1 MPVPR
6 RAWGACRNPYPR
18 KPEALSRLFTSES
31 VTEGHPDK
39 IADQISDAIVDA
51 VLERDPDGRV
61 ACETLVTTGLA
72 LVAGEM
78 RGANDARGGRESGS
92 PLDIPGLVRETIRE
106 AGYTRADYGIDGDT
120 CAVLTT
126 LDRQSPEIA
135 AAVDRGE
142 GEDSKPLGAGDQGMM
157 FGFACDDT
165 PELMPA
171 PISVA
176 HALVRGLSRARRSGE
191 IPWLRPDGKSQ
202 VTFEYGDDWRPRRI
216 RTVVLSAQ
224 HDRDIPR
231 ERLYRDLMDVVV
243 RPALPRRFLPGG
255 TEQVTFH
262 INPSGS
268 FVLGGPHGDAGLT
281 GRKIIVDTYGGL
293 GRHGGGAFSGKDAT
307 KVDRSGAYAA
317 RWAAKNLVAAGAAA
331 RCEVLLA
338 YAIGVAE
345 PVQVWVDSFG
355 TATNGMKDR
364 DLSFAVREVFDF
376 RPESIIRD
384 LGLAGP
390 VFLPTAAFGHFGRSP
405 RTADRGGRRIQLF
418 GWERTNR
425 MDELRAALKLQS
437 HEVASV
443 AY

>member
-1 MPVPR
+1 M
-6 RAWGACRNPYPR
+6 
-18 KPEALSRLFTSES
+18 SRLFTSES

-51 VLERDPDGRV
+51 VMERDPGGRV

-78 RGANDARGGRESGS
+78 RSGNDARGA
-92 PLDIPGLVRETIRE
+92 LDIPALVRETLRA

-126 LDRQSPEIA
+126 LDRQSAEIA
-135 AAVDRGE
+135 AAVDAGE
-142 GEDSKPLGAGDQGMM
+142 GDDAKPLGAGDQGMM

-176 HALVRGLSRARRSGE
+176 HALVRGLSRARNSGE

-224 HDRDIPR
+224 HDKGVPR
-231 ERLYRDLMDVVV
+231 EEICRELMDKVV
-243 RPALPRRFLPGG
+243 RPALPGQFLPGG
-255 TEQVTFH
+255 MDQVTFH

-281 GRKIIVDTYGGL
+281 GRKIIVDTYGGF

-317 RWAAKNLVAAGAAA
+317 RWAARTSSRPARRSVASPARLCDRRRRARTGMGGLLRHRRAWADRPGPVGCRARGLRLPPRVDHPGPRTRRAGLPAHGGFRALRQGAAHRRA
-331 RCEVLLA
+331 GGPQLS
-338 YAIGVAE
+338 AIRLSVRTG
-345 PVQVWVDSFG
+345 W
-355 TATNGMKDR
+355 TN
-364 DLSFAVREVFDF
+364 
-376 RPESIIRD
+376 
-384 LGLAGP
+384 
-390 VFLPTAAFGHFGRSP
+390 
-405 RTADRGGRRIQLF
+405 
-418 GWERTNR
+418 
-425 MDELRAALKLQS
+425 
-437 HEVASV
+437 
-443 AY
+443 

>member
-1 MPVPR
+1 M
-6 RAWGACRNPYPR
+6 
-18 KPEALSRLFTSES
+18 SRLFTSES

-51 VLERDPDGRV
+51 VLEHDPNGRV
-61 ACETLVTTGLA
+61 ACETLVTTDFA
-72 LVAGEM
+72 LIAGEM
-78 RGANDARGGRESGS
+78 RNEDMAGGEKGRERS
-92 PLDIPGLVRETIRE
+92 LDIPGLVRKTMLD
-106 AGYTRADYGIDGDT
+106 AGYTRSEYGIDGQT
-120 CAVLTT
+120 CRVLVK
-126 LDRQSPEIA
+126 LDRQSPEIS
-135 AAVDRGE
+135 AAVDPGE
-142 GEDSKPLGAGDQGMM
+142 GEDAKPLGAGDQGMM

-176 HALVRGLSRARRSGE
+176 HALVRGLSRARREGE
-191 IPWLRPDGKSQ
+191 IAWLRPDGKSQ
-202 VTFEYGDDWRPRRI
+202 VTFEYGEDWRPRRI

-224 HDRDIPR
+224 HDPDVPR
-231 ERLYRDLMDVVV
+231 EQLYSELMDKVV
-243 RPALPRRFLPGG
+243 RPALPQRFLPGG
-255 TEQVTFH
+255 AGQVTFH

-281 GRKIIVDTYGGL
+281 GRKIIVDTYGGF

-317 RWAAKNLVAAGAAA
+317 RWAARNLVAAGAAS
-331 RCEVLLA
+331 RCEVQLA

-355 TATNGMKDR
+355 TAAGGLTDR
-364 DLSFAVREVFDF
+364 ALSNAVREVFDF

-390 VFLPTAAFGHFGRSP
+390 VFAPTAAFGHFGRAP
-405 RTADRGGRRIQLF
+405 RAVERGGRSIQLF

-425 MDELRAALKLQS
+425 ADDLAAALKLPS
-437 HEVASV
+437 HEVVSMAG
-443 AY
+443 

>member
-1 MPVPR
+1 M
-6 RAWGACRNPYPR
+6 
-18 KPEALSRLFTSES
+18 SRLFTSES

-51 VLERDPDGRV
+51 VMERDPGGRV

-78 RGANDARGGRESGS
+78 RSGNDARGA
-92 PLDIPGLVRETIRE
+92 LDIPALVRETLRA

-135 AAVDRGE
+135 AAVDAGE
-142 GEDSKPLGAGDQGMM
+142 GDDAKPLGAGDQGMM

-224 HDRDIPR
+224 HDEDVPR
-231 ERLYRDLMDVVV
+231 EQLRRELTEKVV
-243 RPALPRRFLPGG
+243 RPALPRHFLPGG
-255 TEQVTFH
+255 MDQVTFH

-281 GRKIIVDTYGGL
+281 GRKIIVDTYGGF

-317 RWAAKNLVAAGAAA
+317 RWAARNLVAAGAAR
-331 RCEVLLA
+331 RCEVQLA

-345 PVQVWVDSFG
+345 PVQVWVDAFG
-355 TATNGMKDR
+355 TAAHGLTDR
-364 DLSFAVREVFDF
+364 DLSGAVREVFDF

-390 VFLPTAAFGHFGRSP
+390 VFLPTAAFGHFGRVP
-405 RTADRGGRRIQLF
+405 RTVERGGRSFLLF

-425 MDELRAALKLQS
+425 VDELTAALKMPS
-437 HEVASV
+437 HEAVSV
-443 AY
+443 AR

>member
-1 MPVPR
+1 M
-6 RAWGACRNPYPR
+6 
-18 KPEALSRLFTSES
+18 SRLFTSES

-51 VLERDPDGRV
+51 VLERDPGGRV

-78 RGANDARGGRESGS
+78 RCEEAAGHGEHAHRGKDARGR
-92 PLDIPGLVRETIRE
+92 LDIPDLVRETIKR

-120 CAVLTT
+120 CAVLTA
-126 LDRQSPEIA
+126 LDPQSPEIT
-135 AAVDRGE
+135 AAVDRGV
-142 GEDSKPLGAGDQGMM
+142 GDDAKPLGAGDQGMM

-176 HALVRGLSRARRSGE
+176 HALVRGLSRARTSGE

-224 HDRDIPR
+224 HDEGVGP
-231 ERLYRDLMDVVV
+231 ERLQRELMDSVV
-243 RPALPRRFLPGG
+243 RPALPGHFLPGG
-255 TEQVTFH
+255 ADSVTFH

-268 FVLGGPHGDAGLT
+268 FVRGGPHGDAGLT
-281 GRKIIVDTYGGL
+281 GRKIIVDTYGGF

-317 RWAAKNLVAAGAAA
+317 RWAARNLVAAGAAK
-331 RCEVLLA
+331 RCEVQLA
-338 YAIGVAE
+338 YAIGVAD

-355 TATNGMKDR
+355 TATVGLSDR
-364 DLSFAVREVFDF
+364 DLSYAVREVFDF

-390 VFLPTAAFGHFGRSP
+390 VFSPTAAFGHFGRAP
-405 RTADRGGRRIQLF
+405 RTIERGGRSIQLF

-425 MDELRAALKLQS
+425 VDALTAALKLPS
-437 HEVASV
+437 LEVVSA
-443 AY
+443 AH

>member
-1 MPVPR
+1 M
-6 RAWGACRNPYPR
+6 
-18 KPEALSRLFTSES
+18 SRLFTSES

-39 IADQISDAIVDA
+39 IADQISDAVVDA
-51 VLERDPDGRV
+51 VLERDPNGRV

-78 RGANDARGGRESGS
+78 SSGQGTRGERGPGDGRGGADGPDAAGS
-92 PLDIPGLVRETIRE
+92 LDIPGLVRKTIRD

-135 AAVDRGE
+135 AAVNPGE
-142 GEDSKPLGAGDQGMM
+142 GANAKPMGAGDQGMM

-224 HDRDIPR
+224 HDEGIPHERIRR
-231 ERLYRDLMDVVV
+231 ELIERVV
-243 RPALPRRFLPGG
+243 RPALPARFLPGG
-255 TEQVTFH
+255 VERVIFH

-281 GRKIIVDTYGGL
+281 GRKIIVDTYGGF

-317 RWAAKNLVAAGAAA
+317 RWAAKNLVAAGAAG
-331 RCEVLLA
+331 RCEVQLA

-355 TATNGMKDR
+355 TAAGGLTDR
-364 DLSFAVREVFDF
+364 DLSGAVREVFDF

-390 VFLPTAAFGHFGRSP
+390 VFSSTAAFGHFGRAP
-405 RTADRGGRRIQLF
+405 QTVQCGRRSVLLF

-425 MDELRAALKLQS
+425 VDGLAAALKLPS
-437 HEVASV
+437 REVASV
-443 AY
+443 AG

>member
-1 MPVPR
+1 M
-6 RAWGACRNPYPR
+6 
-18 KPEALSRLFTSES
+18 SRLFTSES

-51 VLERDPDGRV
+51 VLERDPGGRV

-78 RGANDARGGRESGS
+78 RSRQDAGGGPDSGREPANHA
-92 PLDIPGLVRETIRE
+92 PLDIPALVRSTIRR

-135 AAVDRGE
+135 AAVDPGD
-142 GEDSKPLGAGDQGMM
+142 GEDPKPLGAGDQGMM

-176 HALVRGLSRARRSGE
+176 HGLVRGLSRARRSGD

-202 VTFEYGDDWRPRRI
+202 VTIEYGEDWRPRRI
-216 RTVVLSAQ
+216 HTVVLSAQ
-224 HDRDIPR
+224 HDEGVPPERIRR
-231 ERLYRDLMDVVV
+231 ELMEAVV
-243 RPALPRRFLPGG
+243 RPALPERFLPGG
-255 TEQVTFH
+255 LGRVIFH
-262 INPSGS
+262 MNPSGS
-268 FVLGGPHGDAGLT
+268 FVRGGPHGDAGLT
-281 GRKIIVDTYGGL
+281 GRKIIVDTYGGF

-317 RWAAKNLVAAGAAA
+317 RWAAKNLVAAGAAR
-331 RCEVLLA
+331 RCEVQLA

-345 PVQVWVDSFG
+345 PVQVWVDTFG
-355 TATNGMKDR
+355 TAAAGLT
-364 DLSFAVREVFDF
+364 DLELSQAVQEVFDF

-390 VFLPTAAFGHFGRSP
+390 VFSRTSAFGHFGREP
-405 RTADRGGRRIQLF
+405 RTEELGGRGLLLF
-418 GWERTNR
+418 GWERTDR
-425 MDELRAALKLQS
+425 VDELAAELRLPLR
-437 HEVASV
+437 EAASL
-443 AY
+443 AR